1 MVYYNTQHTMSMA
14 SYKTVKVVDD
24 RINIDA
30 PRFLVTDEGPS
41 SSTYQVVTP
50 ADPASLN
57 PVFTVQLPSNSTGL
71 NRKMMWRMQGSL
83 TITGTNLEQL
93 QYADRVAFRQFPIQ
107 SACTSVQVQVND
119 STVSIGNLS
128 QIISGLLRK
137 GVTSKSLGGSLSDV
151 NCAPDL
157 TAEYDQA
164 MGATGIFEAP
174 GNAPYSNY
182 TSQSRCQGFTSFTP
196 TPAVSA
202 TSMVIQFDIQ
212 EPIVA
217 PPFEYGDAAS
227 QKSIF
232 GLNTLQIS
240 ANLGNFHR
248 MLSIAL
254 AGTAA
259 TISSV
264 ALAPTV
270 QQLQVNFVTPK
281 DRSLVDPQREYLYGF
296 TQAQSFISTLDSG
309 TVAAGATTT
318 GSSNVVDLSVVP
330 KGFLVWA
337 SYSEVDRANASQS
350 LPDVCFPIQA
360 ISCSFMTRSGLLA
373 GATADQLYQMNVKN
387 GVSYPAWA
395 HHGDQLVSSGA
406 VAPFPRGAGGVLYID
421 CAGDLSLP
429 DGVSPGMA
437 IRSQFSIDSIT
448 TLNPSGQGFTAP
460 RLFVVAL
467 TDGLLSNKGGSSSIM
482 LGGVK
487 GDDDSSLKDA
497 PTVMRSELTRLGAN
511 GGYGGGFWDSLKKV
525 ARAIIPALAPVAAAA
540 APQYASIIEPGA
552 ALATK
557 ALGGKKGA
565 KSKLRALMDK

>member
-1 MVYYNTQHTMSMA
+1 MSMA

-24 RINIDA
+24 RINVDA

-71 NRKMMWRMQGSL
+71 NRKMMWRMAGSI
-83 TITGTNLEQL
+83 TITGTDLEQL
-93 QYADRVAFRQFPIQ
+93 QFADRVAFRQFPIQ
-107 SACTSVQVQVND
+107 SACTSVQVQIND

-128 QIISGLLRK
+128 QIIAGLLRK

-164 MGATGIFEAP
+164 MGASGIFEAP

-182 TSQSRCQGFTSFTP
+182 TSQSRCQGFTSFTAA
-196 TPAVSA
+196 PAVNA
-202 TSMVIQFDIQ
+202 TTMTIQFDIQ

-217 PPFEYGDAAS
+217 PPFEYGDSAS

-232 GLNTLQIS
+232 GVNTLQIS

-248 MLSIAL
+248 MLSVAL

-259 TISSV
+259 TISGV
-264 ALAPTV
+264 TLAPTT

-309 TVAAGATTT
+309 VLAAGGTTT
-318 GSSNVVDLSVVP
+318 GSSNVVDLSTVP

-337 SYSEVDRANASQS
+337 SYSEVDRANATQS
-350 LPDVCFPIQA
+350 LPDVCFPIQS

-373 GATADQLYQMNVKN
+373 GSTADQLYQMNVKN

-395 HHGDQLVSSGA
+395 HHGDSLVSSGA
-406 VAPFPRGAGGVLYID
+406 VAPFPRGGGNVIYID

-437 IRSQFSIDSIT
+437 LRSQFSIDAIT
-448 TLNPSGQGFTAP
+448 VLNPTTQGFTAP

-467 TDGLLSNKGGSSSIM
+467 TDGLLSNKGGSTSVM

-511 GGYGGGFWDSLKKV
+511 GGYGGGFWDSLKKI
-525 ARAIIPALAPVAAAA
+525 ARSVIAPAAAA
-540 APQYASIIEPGA
+540 AKVIAPEYSSIIDTASNLG
-552 ALATK
+552 TK
-557 ALGGKKGA
+557 ALGGKRAA